1 MLDPDVHTDDQRTS
15 FFRLTCNIFF
25 AGFNPPP
32 GGSGAPGGDVTAQD
46 QEKVTVTLCECK
58 STT

>member
-1 MLDPDVHTDDQRTS
+1 MFDQKTS
-15 FFRLTCNIFF
+15 FFPLTCNIFF

-32 GGSGAPGGDVTAQD
+32 GGPGAPGGDVTAQD

-58 STT
+58 SLT